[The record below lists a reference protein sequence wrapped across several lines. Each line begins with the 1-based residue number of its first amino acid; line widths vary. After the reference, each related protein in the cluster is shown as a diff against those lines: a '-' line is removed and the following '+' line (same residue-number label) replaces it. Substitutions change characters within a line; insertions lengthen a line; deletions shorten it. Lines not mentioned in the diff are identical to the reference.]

1 MTQSGTRNKGT
12 SVKQR
17 KQEWG
22 KKSICEGQEDHGDMG
37 TDINETGMQ
46 ECRMKQGEWG
56 QMEGYWRCDGNRM
69 DLRMEKV

>member
-12 SVKQR
+12 SVKQG

-22 KKSICEGQEDHGDMG
+22 KKTICKRQEDHGDMG

-46 ECRMKQGEWG
+46 RQRMKQGKQDKQRGVGDVMEIEWT
-56 QMEGYWRCDGNRM
+56 
-69 DLRMEKV
+69 